1 MTTEAVDLTIRKSVT
16 VAAPVERA
24 WEVFT
29 ERLQSWWP
37 LDTHSIGADR
47 IEEVVV
53 EGRAGGRVFERI
65 RGGGEESWATVLVWE
80 PPRRLVLA
88 WEITDRDTEVEVL
101 FRPEGDG
108 TRVDLE
114 HRGWDEEAPSR
125 NYDRG
130 WTHVLG
136 RYEQAANA

>member
-1 MTTEAVDLTIRKSVT
+1 MMEAVDLTVRKTVT

-47 IEEVVV
+47 VEEIVV
-53 EGRAGGRVFERI
+53 EGRPGGRVFERI
-65 RGGGEESWATVLVWE
+65 HGGGEESWATVLVWQ
-80 PPRRLVLA
+80 PPERLVLS
-88 WEITDRDTEVEVL
+88 WEITDCESEVEL
-101 FRPEGDG
+101 RFRPDGDG
-108 TRVDLE
+108 TRVELE
-114 HRGWDEEAPSR
+114 HRGLDEGKASR
-125 NYDRG
+125 SYDQG

-136 RYEQAANA
+136 RYEQAATA